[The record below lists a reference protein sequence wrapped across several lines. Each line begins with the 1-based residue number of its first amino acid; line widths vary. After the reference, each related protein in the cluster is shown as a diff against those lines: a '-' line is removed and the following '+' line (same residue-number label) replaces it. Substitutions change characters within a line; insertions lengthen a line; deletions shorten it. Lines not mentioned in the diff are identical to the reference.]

1 MKAVHIKCN
10 VVQIFNFH
18 GTRHIIKSVRRL
30 VLCIWRR
37 LSAQRFIT
45 KIYIRFLTFRLK
57 RQSTA
62 NVFVQLRIIE
72 AEGPTIMGFFS
83 RNQNLENIS
92 HMKCCK
98 IFRIQDIYFAIGLL
112 YTQLKHLHAAFS
124 AYLLFRNTERLLF
137 FHTPNQWKYTQMYLK
152 KTYSHCFVFCHG
164 YVLVEFTCILQGY
177 FTESKATSSCSF
189 ATVLSN

>member
-92 HMKCCK
+92 HMKCWK

-137 FHTPNQWKYTQMYLK
+137 FFIHQTNGSIHRCILK
-152 KTYSHCFVFCHG
+152 KHIRTVLCFVMVMCWLNLLAS
-164 YVLVEFTCILQGY
+164 YRVTSL
-177 FTESKATSSCSF
+177 KARLHQVVHLRQC
-189 ATVLSN
+189 